1 MKTERDLMRVFEEN
15 GVLVDDE
22 NALLQDYLPDSLT
35 FVSLVIG
42 IEEAFD
48 IELPD
53 EFLLIENLGT
63 FVSLWERIRELL

>member
-1 MKTERDLMRVFEEN
+1 MRVFEEN